1 MIVVARVAPERL
13 ARLRAA
19 LPSPDEVHVA
29 ADWEHADG
37 MIRRQTVD
45 VLVADPDAGAAPEAG
60 PVLALR
66 DRYRSVPLVVYAAL
80 TPRTVRVLAE
90 LGRAGCGALVLHD
103 VDDDPWQLRAVLA
116 AQPGVQLSA
125 RLVDR
130 LRPSLRH
137 VPREVATALARV
149 IHTPAAFHS
158 VPDLATAAG
167 VSRRT
172 IYRECE
178 RARLASP
185 REVIAAA
192 RALRAYALLRES
204 DQAIEEVAAALR
216 FSSAHHLTKT
226 MRWACGMTTA
236 RARERIAP
244 DEFLDRLV
252 ERLMPAPDGAPGGAL
267 GGVPA
272 AAPPA

>member
-1 MIVVARVAPERL
+1 MIVIACVAPARL
-13 ARLRAA
+13 ERLRAA
-19 LPSPDEVHVA
+19 LPAPDQLQVA

-37 MIRRQTVD
+37 MIRRQPVD
-45 VLVADPDAGAAPEAG
+45 VLVVDPEAG
-60 PVLALR
+60 GAQPEAAPVLALR
-66 DRYRSVPLVVYAAL
+66 ERYRSVPLVVYAAL
-80 TPRTVRVLAE
+80 APRTVQAIAE
-90 LGRAGCGALVLHD
+90 LGRAGCTALVLHD
-103 VDDDPWQLRAVLA
+103 VDDEPWQLRAVLTS
-116 AQPGVQLSA
+116 QPGVQLSMQ
-125 RLVDR
+125 LVER

-137 VPREVATALARV
+137 APVPVAQALERV
-149 IHTPAAFHS
+149 IRTPAAFQS
-158 VPDLATAAG
+158 VPDLAAAAA

-178 RARLASP
+178 RAQLASP

-204 DQAIEEVAAALR
+204 DQAIEEVATALR

-244 DEFLDRLV
+244 DEFVDRLA
-252 ERLMPAPDGAPGGAL
+252 ERLRTTTS
-267 GGVPA
+267 
-272 AAPPA
+272 